1 MLQFVLFTSFFK
13 LAPMPTIHLTTF
25 IAAPTDVVFDLSRH
39 IGLHK
44 QSMSA
49 YKEEA
54 VAGTRFGLI
63 EKDETVTWQA
73 KHLFKNRLL
82 RVKISEMK
90 KSEMFMDEQLQ
101 GDFKMMKH
109 EHYFKPCDNGTILI
123 DLFHFE
129 SPYGMFGRWFNSLYL
144 TKYLRRML
152 EQRNNTIKEY
162 AETDKWKKLLIQ

>member
-1 MLQFVLFTSFFK
+1 
-13 LAPMPTIHLTTF
+13 MPTIHLTTF
-25 IAAPTDVVFDLSRH
+25 IAAPAEVVFDLSRH

-44 QSMSA
+44 ESMAS

-63 EKDETVTWQA
+63 ENDETVTWQA

-82 RVKISEMK
+82 RVKVTGMK
-90 KSEMFMDEQLQ
+90 KPETFISEQLQ

-109 EHYFKPCDNGTILI
+109 EHHFKPCDNGTIMI

-129 SPYGMFGRWFNSLYL
+129 SPYGILGQWVNSLHL
-144 TKYLRRML
+144 TKYMKRLL
-152 EQRNNTIKEY
+152 EQRNKTIKEF
-162 AETDKWKKLLIQ
+162 AEGERWKMLLIK

>member
-1 MLQFVLFTSFFK
+1 
-13 LAPMPTIHLTTF
+13 MPTIHLTTF
-25 IAAPTDVVFDLSRH
+25 IAAPADVVFDLSRH

-90 KSEMFMDEQLQ
+90 KPEMFVDEQAA

-129 SPYGMFGRWFNSLYL
+129 SPYGMIGRWFNSLYF
-144 TKYLRRML
+144 TKYLRRLL

>member
-1 MLQFVLFTSFFK
+1 
-13 LAPMPTIHLTTF
+13 MPTIHLTTF
-25 IAAPTDVVFDLSRH
+25 IAAPAEVVFDLSRH

-44 QSMSA
+44 ESMAS

-63 EKDETVTWQA
+63 ENDETVTWKA

-82 RVKISEMK
+82 RVKISGLK
-90 KSEMFMDEQLQ
+90 KPETFISEQVE

-109 EHYFKPCDNGTILI
+109 EHHFKPCDNGTIMI

-129 SPYGMFGRWFNSLYL
+129 SPYGILGQGLNSLYL
-144 TKYLRRML
+144 TKYMKRLL
-152 EQRNNTIKEY
+152 EQRNKTIKEF
-162 AETDKWKKLLIQ
+162 AESDKWKKLLIA